1 MTVIALVH
9 LYAHENRI
17 KEALAASQSM
27 RDYCLSLNICT
38 RFDIMQSRE
47 NRNHLTFVEEWNSV
61 EEHNDFL
68 TTLVES
74 KRYDEMT
81 GLFISGPKVEYF
93 EVK

>member
-9 LYAHENRI
+9 LYAHEDRI

-27 RDYCLSLNICT
+27 REYCLSLNICT

-47 NRNHLTFVEEWNSV
+47 NRSHLTFIEEWDSV
-61 EEHNDFL
+61 EDHNNFL
-68 TTLVES
+68 TTLMET

-81 GLFISGPKVEYF
+81 GLFISGPLVEYYD
-93 EVK
+93 VK